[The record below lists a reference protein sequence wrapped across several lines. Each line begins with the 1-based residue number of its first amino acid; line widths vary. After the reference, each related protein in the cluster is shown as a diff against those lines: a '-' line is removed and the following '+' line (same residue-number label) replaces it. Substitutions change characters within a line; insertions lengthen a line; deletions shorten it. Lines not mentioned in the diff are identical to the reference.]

1 MPPPTKQVTRDSL
14 SPSMRLAPDASPQI
28 YRLTPTTVAKTGD
41 LVSLSEAAVMRL
53 VRSKTSIPVPE
64 VLDAYIRTDDG
75 SGHGCIVMEY
85 VEGETLDNA
94 WEACTPT
101 QKDGIVKQ
109 LKGYLDEL
117 RTIPGS
123 FIGGVEKTFCQ
134 DPFFSDCEDPSSY
147 GPYETEEAF
156 KAGLARSL
164 RERRQNTW
172 IDMVCRFIDALPH
185 NHQIVLTHNDLAPRN
200 ILVRDG
206 RVVALLDWEL
216 AGFYPE
222 HWEYVKTLFWP
233 EWNSSWIKD
242 GIVDRILDPYTL
254 ELACLLHAR
263 DIIW

>member
-14 SPSMRLAPDASPQI
+14 LPSMRLAPDASPQI

-53 VRSKTSIPVPE
+53 VRSKTSIPVPQ
-64 VLDAYIRTDDG
+64 VLDAYIRTEDG
-75 SGHGCIVMEY
+75 SGHGCIIMEY
-85 VEGETLDNA
+85 VEGETLDKA

-109 LKGYLDEL
+109 LKSRLATDGP
-117 RTIPGS
+117 RT
-123 FIGGVEKTFCQ
+123 
-134 DPFFSDCEDPSSY
+134 Y
-147 GPYETEEAF
+147 
-156 KAGLARSL
+156 AGLARSL

-200 ILVRDG
+200 ILVREG